1 MSWVFP
7 LVVVG
12 ADLELEV
19 SQMVGGHLDLNV
31 DRLACVRR
39 LLTTKL
45 QIVVSCTI
53 AEITTLSKRKEYL
66 TILHWT
72 TRDAK
77 LTLFTWFVAPDNDSV
92 SVLPSRLVWP
102 RHCQVQRV
110 PAEAASALVHAVV
123 LTLENEIQ

>member
-31 DRLACVRR
+31 DRLACVIR
-39 LLTTKL
+39 LLTTML

-66 TILHWT
+66 TTDI
-72 TRDAK
+72 RQ
-77 LTLFTWFVAPDNDSV
+77 TLFTWFVAPDNDSV
-92 SVLPSRLVWP
+92 PVLPSRLVWP
-102 RHCQVQRV
+102 RHCQVPRV

-123 LTLENEIQ
+123 LTLENEIQCLWDP